1 MKIEDLDLRKLTDP
15 PPRLDTHILRSYSVL
30 RWFMSGFG
38 FVLPLLLV
46 VGGLN
51 GLWWIPAPLEIQNS
65 LSAYYHA
72 GSTCTAFDGV
82 YRDLFVGLLTAISF
96 CLIIYTGFGKLENW
110 LLNIAGVCLAGV
122 AFFPTDWPEP
132 HVLSVCQGTAGFEA
146 FTSSKLLGLPV
157 SIHFASAIAFFLAI
171 TLVNVFTAMDTIK
184 IIEDE
189 RKKNFW
195 RKIFKYARF
204 LMPISL
210 GLVLLVRLFTGTII
224 IGDRMTL
231 WLEWAGIW
239 AFSLY
244 WLLKSI
250 EILSTKVDVDVINGN
265 VQWDVKKLDSKN
277 LWYRRR
283 HLERN
288 QATKL
293 EFGEEIFDK
302 FGLG

>member
-1 MKIEDLDLRKLTDP
+1 MATMRITDP

-46 VGGLN
+46 VGGLL

-72 GSTCTAFDGV
+72 GFPCTAFDGV
-82 YRDLFVGLLTAISF
+82 YRDLFVGILAAISF

-132 HVLSVCQGTAGFEA
+132 QVLSACQVTLGFEA

-157 SIHFASAIAFFLAI
+157 SIHFASAIAFFITI
-171 TLVNVFTAMDTIK
+171 TLVNVFTAMDTVQIIK
-184 IIEDE
+184 DQ
-189 RKKNFW
+189 KKKKRW
-195 RKIFKYARF
+195 TRIFKYARF

-210 GLVLLVRLFTGTII
+210 GLVLLVRLFTGTSI
-224 IGDRMTL
+224 IGDRIVL

-250 EILSTKVDVDVINGN
+250 EILSTKVDEDAINGN
-265 VQWDVKKLDSKN
+265 VQWDAKKQ
-277 LWYRRR
+277 R
-283 HLERN
+283 LETIRPQSN
-288 QATKL
+288 RGT
-293 EFGEEIFDK
+293 EN
-302 FGLG
+302 